1 MKRIAA
7 LVIFS
12 AFFLTACAGTQWIR
26 TPVAKDQDFV
36 ISLEQLEKK
45 GDIITGT
52 YAHPH
57 EMDTAEL
64 ARLMLDL
71 TYVER
76 TGLMARD
83 TTHPV
88 FQAIE
93 INRLVPALADA
104 LKAADDS
111 QRVRFTSYN
120 RGKALIFTVARETE
134 GVVFVESGDRL
145 NIAFTKINAEIEPNS
160 ANTFPEDFSRI
171 DPLGIK
177 SADTVLNPI
186 PPYGKPCL
194 LEAGKEAPMW
204 MVVDLKGLKQAA
216 EKVPA
221 MVPVIVKDVPG
232 EAEPSAVIPAPAIVV
247 PEPAAAQNPPPAGV
261 AAPAMPQKSTDA
273 RIQDEVKDKLK
284 YLKELLDEGLI
295 SQEDYD
301 AKKAELLEKLP

>member
-1 MKRIAA
+1 MKHTVPLIVLLCAT
-7 LVIFS
+7 LLS
-12 AFFLTACAGTQWIR
+12 ACAGTQWLR
-26 TPVAKDQDFV
+26 TPVAKDRDFV

-45 GDIITGT
+45 GVIITGT

-57 EMDTAEL
+57 EIDSAAL

-83 TTHPV
+83 TSNQV
-88 FQAIE
+88 FQAVE
-93 INRLVPALADA
+93 INRLVPALAGA

-120 RGKALIFTVARETE
+120 RGKGLIFSVARETE
-134 GVVFVESGDRL
+134 GVLFVDSGDQL
-145 NIAFTKINAEIEPNS
+145 NVAFTKINAEIDPNS
-160 ANTFPEDFSRI
+160 ANVFPEDFSRI

-186 PPYGKPCL
+186 PPYGRSYSFEK
-194 LEAGKEAPMW
+194 GKDAPMW
-204 MVVDLKGLKQAA
+204 MVADLKGLKQAA

-221 MVPVIVKDVPG
+221 MVPAIVESVPR
-232 EAEPSAVIPAPAIVV
+232 ETKASTAAPAQPDIV
-247 PEPAAAQNPPPAGV
+247 PEPVAAQTPPPA
-261 AAPAMPQKSTDA
+261 APAPPQKSSDDL
-273 RIQDEVKDKLK
+273 IQEDIKNKLK

-295 SQEDYD
+295 SQEDYE
-301 AKKAELLEKLP
+301 AKKTGLLEKLQ